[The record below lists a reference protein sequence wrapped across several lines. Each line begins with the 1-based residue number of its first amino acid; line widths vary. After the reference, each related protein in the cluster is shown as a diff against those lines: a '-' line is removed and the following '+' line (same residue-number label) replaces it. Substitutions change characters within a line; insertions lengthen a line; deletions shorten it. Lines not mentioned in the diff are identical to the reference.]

1 MTAPKAFNVQ
11 QVLFA
16 SDFSPHSDHAFDAA
30 LALAQ
35 HFGARL
41 HLLHVV
47 HHPND
52 PEAARARLSA
62 FARER
67 AAGVEFVVTVAT
79 GIPAAQIVAHAE
91 REKVSL
97 IVMGSHGRT
106 ALSHVVRGSVTE
118 AVIHHAPCLVLA
130 IRMAVELPIEGGE
143 PSAQGPQVPAVQA
156 GNADRL
162 EAGKAV
168 PEVGPVFRA
177 RRAASWYRP
186 LCLVC
191 GLPSSESVCDA
202 CKSRIRAEAFH
213 RWQEG
218 YTAGR

>member
-1 MTAPKAFNVQ
+1 MTAPKAFRVQ
-11 QVLFA
+11 QILFA

-47 HHPND
+47 HLPH
-52 PEAARARLSA
+52 EMESAQAHLSA

-67 AAGVEFVVTVAT
+67 VSAAEFTVVVVT
-79 GIPAAQIVAHAE
+79 GHPASQILAHAE
-91 REKVSL
+91 REKVGL

-118 AVIHHAPCLVLA
+118 AVMHHAPCLVLA
-130 IRMAVELPIEGGE
+130 IGMAVELPIEGGE
-143 PSAQGPQVPAVQA
+143 PSAKGPQAPAVQA
-156 GNADRL
+156 GREDRL
-162 EAGKAV
+162 EAGEAISG
-168 PEVGPVFRA
+168 VGPVLKA
-177 RRAASWYRP
+177 RRVASWYQP

-191 GLPSSESVCDA
+191 GLPSSESVCDT
-202 CKSRIRAEAFH
+202 CKDRIRAEAFH
-213 RWQEG
+213 RWQGG